1 MRKTLILLSLALVAS
16 ANAQI
21 ATVVSTTPILKGVE
35 TDMNSPVVSP
45 DGTKLLFCAAN
56 YSNLRML
63 DFSTGE
69 VTLVAKDDRSGF
81 DALFT
86 PDSREIYFVTE
97 RDGVDHLKMR
107 QLKKYDISKGEVE
120 SLTDEMR
127 LVRRPAV
134 DVKGFRVNTDKK
146 SLKKGTV
153 GVAVRVEDSR
163 LIITRNGIDHEYS
176 PVEAYA
182 GYLWP
187 TLSPD
192 CTKVAIVAAGKGVYV
207 TDLEGNIL
215 AHLDNRRYEAPSWYG
230 NDFIV
235 TQLTTDDGHQLHSSQ
250 LVINRAD
257 GSASQALTAP
267 ESMTMSPAAD
277 INNSRI
283 IYATVDGLLYEMKI
297 NINK

>member
-1 MRKTLILLSLALVAS
+1 MKKALIMLALAS
-16 ANAQI
+16 VFSMNAQI
-21 ATVVSTTPILKGVE
+21 ATVVSKTPILKGVE
-35 TDMNSPVVSP
+35 TDMNSPVLSP
-45 DGTKLLFCAAN
+45 DGTKLLFCSAN

-63 DFSTGE
+63 DFATGE
-69 VTLVAKDDRSGF
+69 VNVVAKDDRSGF

-97 RDGVDHLKMR
+97 RDGEGGLKMR
-107 QLKKYDISKGEVE
+107 QLKKYDVAKGETVAL
-120 SLTDEMR
+120 SDEMR

-134 DVKGFRVNTDKK
+134 SDKGFSVNTDKK
-146 SLKKGTV
+146 SLKKGSV
-153 GVAVRVEDSR
+153 GIAVRVEDSR
-163 LIITRNGIDHEYS
+163 LIITRNGVDHEYS

-192 CTKVAIVAAGKGVYV
+192 RTKVAFVAAGKGVYV

-230 NDFIV
+230 NDFII

-277 INNSRI
+277 IDNNRI